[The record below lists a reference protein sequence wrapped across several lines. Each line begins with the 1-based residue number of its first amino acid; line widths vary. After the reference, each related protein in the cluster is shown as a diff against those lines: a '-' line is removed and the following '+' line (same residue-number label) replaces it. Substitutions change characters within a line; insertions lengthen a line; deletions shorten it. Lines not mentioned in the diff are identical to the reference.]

1 MAVGIKPVII
11 QIVGFKNSGKT
22 TLMNQL
28 IQEAVKEELKVGTI
42 KHHGHG
48 GVPDVD
54 LETKDSAKH
63 YSHGAT
69 VSAVEGAGSLH
80 LQANVPEGDL
90 ASSLQV
96 FEHWPLDL
104 ILVEGYKQWPYPK
117 VTLLRSEDD
126 QSLLDL
132 TNIVA
137 VLTEG
142 QFYSTQFHPTFLRD
156 ETASYIPWL
165 MDYIRRQQLND

>member
-22 TLMNQL
+22 TLMNHL
-28 IQEAVKEELKVGTI
+28 IQEAVNDKLKVGTI

-48 GVPDVD
+48 GVPDAN

-63 YSHGAT
+63 FSHGAT

-90 ASSLQV
+90 NSSLRV
-96 FEHWPLDL
+96 FENWPLDL
-104 ILVEGYKQWPYPK
+104 TLVEGYKQWPYPK
-117 VTLLRSEDD
+117 MVLLRSEDD

-137 VLTEG
+137 ILTEDG
-142 QFYSTQFHPTFLRD
+142 FQPTRSYPTFLRD
-156 ETASYIPWL
+156 ETASYIPWM
-165 MDYIRRQQLND
+165 MDYIRRQLND